1 MKVVILAGGF
11 GTRLSEETSLKPKPM
26 VEIGNMPIL
35 WHIMKSYLQAKKNA
49 LDEGLK
55 LFLEFKEIE
64 DDKVRAILFL
74 YLFQQI
80 INT

>member
-1 MKVVILAGGF
+1 
-11 GTRLSEETSLKPKPM
+11 
-26 VEIGNMPIL
+26 
-35 WHIMKSYLQAKKNA
+35 
-49 LDEGLK
+49 
-55 LFLEFKEIE
+55 LEFKEID

>member
-1 MKVVILAGGF
+1 MDYDKTIKEL
-11 GTRLSEETSLKPKPM
+11 TYMEETRPTLSRF
-26 VEIGNMPIL
+26 
-35 WHIMKSYLQAKKNA
+35 MKSYLQAKKNA

-55 LFLEFKEIE
+55 LFLEFKEID

>member
-1 MKVVILAGGF
+1 MDYDKTMKEL
-11 GTRLSEETSLKPKPM
+11 TDMEETH
-26 VEIGNMPIL
+26 PIL
-35 WHIMKSYLQAKKNA
+35 SKFMRSYLQAKKNA

-55 LFLEFKEIE
+55 LFLEFKGIE
-64 DDKVRAILFL
+64 DNKVRAILFL

>member
-1 MKVVILAGGF
+1 MDYDKAIKELIDM
-11 GTRLSEETSLKPKPM
+11 EETHPTLSRFM
-26 VEIGNMPIL
+26 R
-35 WHIMKSYLQAKKNA
+35 SYLQAKKNA

-55 LFLEFKEIE
+55 LFLEFKEID

>member
-1 MKVVILAGGF
+1 MDYDK
-11 GTRLSEETSLKPKPM
+11 TLKELTDM
-26 VEIGNMPIL
+26 VETRTTL
-35 WHIMKSYLQAKKNA
+35 SSFMKSYLQAKKNA

-55 LFLEFKEIE
+55 LFLEFKEID

>member
-1 MKVVILAGGF
+1 MDYDKTIKEL
-11 GTRLSEETSLKPKPM
+11 TDMEETHPTLSRF
-26 VEIGNMPIL
+26 
-35 WHIMKSYLQAKKNA
+35 MKSYLQAKKNA